1 MIGNKSKLEKWI
13 GVPSKLVADIKWL
26 SVDACTRTGVIQY
39 GIRIP
44 NAGGM
49 EPLKEVELGSKEKVD
64 REKADYWFVNNAV
77 GYKTRL
83 VTANVREDEI
93 TGIGINSGIFK
104 YKITKGIK

>member
-13 GVPSKLVADIKWL
+13 GVPLKLFAEIKGL
-26 SVDACTRTGVIQY
+26 CPLESTRVGEIQY

-49 EPLKEVELGSKEKVD
+49 TPLKIVGLDSKEKVD
-64 REKADYWFVNNAV
+64 REKPDYWFVNDAV

-104 YKITKGIK
+104 YKITKK